1 MFTVKAKANVNVKD
15 LVPLTVAVLNEKG
28 GVGKTTTVLNL
39 GHELAF
45 RGLNVLLLDLDHRA
59 DLTKGSGVALAD
71 GQPSILDALSENPP
85 DFATCAVPV
94 PGDTRGSLSVVG
106 AERDLAVLELDLAGL
121 SPFDRPGRLR
131 PLLEWGRANYH
142 CVLLDAPPGLGVLT
156 SMILGSVDTLLV
168 PQEPSFLAASGV
180 RELELTLREF
190 ASVGV
195 GVGVL
200 GILITKVRST
210 THHRDYM
217 EMIRARYGKLV
228 FDTFIPESV
237 RYQEAPAFGMSI
249 REYLGG
255 RGPLVEAY
263 SRLAD
268 EVMVRWQDDE
278 ARSMP
283 LPQ

>member
-1 MFTVKAKANVNVKD
+1 
-15 LVPLTVAVLNEKG
+15 
-28 GVGKTTTVLNL
+28 
-39 GHELAF
+39 
-45 RGLNVLLLDLDHRA
+45 
-59 DLTKGSGVALAD
+59 
-71 GQPSILDALSENPP
+71 
-85 DFATCAVPV
+85 
-94 PGDTRGSLSVVG
+94 
-106 AERDLAVLELDLAGL
+106 
-121 SPFDRPGRLR
+121 
-131 PLLEWGRANYH
+131 
-142 CVLLDAPPGLGVLT
+142 
-156 SMILGSVDTLLV
+156 MILGSVDTLLV

-228 FDTFIPESV
+228 FDAFIPESV

-263 SRLAD
+263 SHLAD
-268 EVMVRWQDDE
+268 EVMVRWQDEE